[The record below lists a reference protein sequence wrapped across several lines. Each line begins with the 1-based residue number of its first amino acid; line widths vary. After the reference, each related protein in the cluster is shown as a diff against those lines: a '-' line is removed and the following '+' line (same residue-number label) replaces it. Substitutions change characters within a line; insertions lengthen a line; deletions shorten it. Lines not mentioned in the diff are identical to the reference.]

1 MFCQQQTNVFM
12 KLFFQLVFLF
22 FIPFCYS
29 QQNSENA
36 NNKLYISE
44 KKYSVLFP
52 SKWYLAKTDSLQK
65 SFQLLSEKSSS
76 NDNFIEN
83 IGLRISNMGYSN
95 IKPKMLK
102 KIIDR
107 RIGVTNEIISNRK
120 VIKNNVTGQEIVYK
134 TMLSDGRFATILQY
148 YFVKG
153 ADLFLLTFCCKPD
166 EYLSYMPVFQYIY
179 ENFDIK

>member
-1 MFCQQQTNVFM
+1 M

-52 SKWYLAKTDSLQK
+52 SNWYLAKTDSLQK
-65 SFQLLSEKSSS
+65 SFLLLSEKSSS

-83 IGLRISNMGYSN
+83 IGLRISNLGYSN

-120 VIKNNVTGQEIVYK
+120 VIKNNVAGQEIVYK
-134 TMLSDGRFATILQY
+134 TMLDDGRFATILQY

>member
-1 MFCQQQTNVFM
+1 M
-12 KLFFQLVFLF
+12 KLLFQLVFLF
-22 FIPFCYS
+22 FVTFCYS

-52 SKWYLAKTDSLQK
+52 SNWYLAKTDSLQK
-65 SFQLLSEKSSS
+65 SFLLLSEKSSS

-83 IGLRISNMGYSN
+83 IGLRISNLGYSN

-134 TMLSDGRFATILQY
+134 TMLDDGRFATILQY

-166 EYLSYMPVFQYIY
+166 EYLSHMPVFQYIY

>member
-1 MFCQQQTNVFM
+1 M

-52 SKWYLAKTDSLQK
+52 SNWYLAKTDSLQK
-65 SFQLLSEKSSS
+65 SFLLLSEKSSS

-83 IGLRISNMGYSN
+83 IGLRISNLGYSN

>member
-1 MFCQQQTNVFM
+1 M
-12 KLFFQLVFLF
+12 KWFFELGFLF
-22 FIPFCYS
+22 FVTFCYS
-29 QQNSENA
+29 QQNAENA
-36 NNKLYISE
+36 YDKLYISE
-44 KKYSVLFP
+44 KKYSLLFP
-52 SKWYLAKTDSLQK
+52 SNWYLKKTDSLQK
-65 SFQLLSEKSSS
+65 SFVLLSEKSGP

-83 IGLRISNMGYSN
+83 IGLRISDLGYSN

-120 VIKNNVTGQEIVYK
+120 VVKNNLTGQEIVYK
-134 TMLSDGRFATILQY
+134 TMLDDGRFATILQY

-153 ADLFLLTFCCKPD
+153 ADLFLLTFCCKPE